1 MKKWLGIICLL
12 LFTCIVQVS
21 AMSIES
27 KENVCSGEQIS
38 FEMLGNDLSILLVDS
53 KSRCYK
59 EASKI
64 YLDNLQVVDKVKDLK
79 TLVYKKDNLILIHVK
94 YKGVQKI
101 LYIPE
106 HIEKDN
112 IFKRTELNGV
122 R

>member
-21 AMSIES
+21 AMSLKVEKS
-27 KENVCSGEQIS
+27 VCSGEQIS
-38 FEMLGNDLSILLVDS
+38 FEILGNDLSVLLVDS
-53 KSRCYK
+53 ESRCYK
-59 EASKI
+59 EASKV

-101 LYIPE
+101 LSIPE
-106 HIEKDN
+106 DIKKDT